1 MFGNVC
7 CYCKPN
13 HSANY
18 RQFIFL
24 AAYFAV
30 FWRDFGILVIARSE
44 ISETEKRI
52 GVEHP
57 LLF

>member
-1 MFGNVC
+1 MVIMFGNVC

-18 RQFIFL
+18 RRFIFL

-30 FWRDFGILVIARSE
+30 FWGDFGILVIARLE
-44 ISETEKRI
+44 ILTE
-52 GVEHP
+52 
-57 LLF
+57 

>member
-1 MFGNVC
+1 VFLGF
-7 CYCKPN
+7 
-13 HSANY
+13 ANY

-30 FWRDFGILVIARSE
+30 FWRDFGILVIARSG
-44 ISETEKRI
+44 ISETAKSS